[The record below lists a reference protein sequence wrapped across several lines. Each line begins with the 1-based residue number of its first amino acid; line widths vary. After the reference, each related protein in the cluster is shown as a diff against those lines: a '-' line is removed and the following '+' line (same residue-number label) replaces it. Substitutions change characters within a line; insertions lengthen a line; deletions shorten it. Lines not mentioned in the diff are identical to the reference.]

1 MASIKKIKTEFLRIK
16 NLGFVPNEKSENN
29 DSAIGATFEKY
40 LGVKENNSKDADFQG
55 WEIKTKK
62 QFSKTATSLFSLKP
76 SYPKGGDR
84 YMLNKFGEPDEDFPN
99 ATNLNTSIYCNK
111 EKQYYKNLFYKLKL
125 GDDRITLIVKDKN
138 KKLFDNNVY
147 WLFSDIRKSA
157 KKLRNT
163 AIVNA
168 EKKEVDGKSQFKYI
182 EIKALINC
190 NFDRL
195 IEYFTSGLFY
205 YEHRWSPDKTGDRK
219 GKNHNHGGGFR
230 IKKSSDF
237 EKLFEHVIEL

>member
-1 MASIKKIKTEFLRIK
+1 MASVKKIKIEFLRIK
-16 NLGFVPNEKSENN
+16 NLGFVPNEKSEND

-111 EKQYYKNLFYKLKL
+111 EKQYNHRERTLRKKI
-125 GDDRITLIVKDKN
+125 ITKT
-138 KKLFDNNVY
+138 
-147 WLFSDIRKSA
+147 
-157 KKLRNT
+157 LR
-163 AIVNA
+163 
-168 EKKEVDGKSQFKYI
+168 
-182 EIKALINC
+182 L
-190 NFDRL
+190 
-195 IEYFTSGLFY
+195 
-205 YEHRWSPDKTGDRK
+205 
-219 GKNHNHGGGFR
+219 
-230 IKKSSDF
+230 
-237 EKLFEHVIEL
+237 